1 MTSAGHRCRG
11 CNIKM
16 NNFEKMKLCYTDV
29 LDTACD
35 LSGMLNAENDINA
48 FGDILDALDKSTVIL
63 KRLGDT
69 VLIEQVEQKEGDGEE

>member
-1 MTSAGHRCRG
+1 
-11 CNIKM
+11 M
-16 NNFEKMKLCYTDV
+16 NNFEKMQLCYTDV

-35 LSGMLNAENDINA
+35 LSAMLNAENDVDA
-48 FGDILDALDKSTVIL
+48 FGDILDVLDKISIIL

>member
-1 MTSAGHRCRG
+1 
-11 CNIKM
+11 M
-16 NNFEKMKLCYTDV
+16 NNFEKMQLCYTDV

-69 VLIEQVEQKEGDGEE
+69 VLIEQVEQNEGDEEE